1 MVARWMAWSRDSKA
15 MLVRGADGSLSTR
28 KQVYRVLKRDN
39 HNCAGVEVTS
49 DSSAPGLPDL
59 VLK

>member
-1 MVARWMAWSRDSKA
+1 

-49 DSSAPGLPDL
+49 DSSAPEGLPDL